1 MSNSSRRSFLAA
13 TAAFSAARAMG
24 ANDKVNIVVVG
35 VGGRGNDHIGE
46 YAKLPECRIAGVC
59 DVNQTALERAVAR
72 VTTLTGSQP
81 KGYDDMRKVFAD
93 KEVDAV
99 SITTPNHWHVLAT
112 IWACQAGKDVYV
124 EKPASH
130 NISEGRRAVEAARK
144 YDRMVQCGMQ
154 ARSIEHYQ
162 RAIQLVREGGIGK
175 VYMAKGLCYKRR
187 QSIGRKPDGPV
198 PPGVDYDL
206 WVGPAAMRPFNPN
219 RFHY

>member
-99 SITTPNHWHVLAT
+99 SITTPNHW
-112 IWACQAGKDVYV
+112 
-124 EKPASH
+124 
-130 NISEGRRAVEAARK
+130 
-144 YDRMVQCGMQ
+144 
-154 ARSIEHYQ
+154 
-162 RAIQLVREGGIGK
+162 
-175 VYMAKGLCYKRR
+175 
-187 QSIGRKPDGPV
+187 
-198 PPGVDYDL
+198 
-206 WVGPAAMRPFNPN
+206 
-219 RFHY
+219 